1 MIKLFFA
8 GISIAALITISDSHT
23 AAIPFSFSDIPEP
36 ATMLLLG
43 IGLIGFAVVGRKKFF
58 KRDKLT

>member
-8 GISIAALITISDSHT
+8 GISIAALITISDRT
-23 AAIPFSFSDIPEP
+23 IFAIPFSFSDIPEP

-43 IGLIGFAVVGRKKFF
+43 IGLIGFAVGGRKTFF
-58 KRDKLT
+58 RKG

>member
-8 GISIAALITISDSHT
+8 GISIAALTTISVIPT
-23 AAIPFSFSDIPEP
+23 FAVPFSFSDIPEP

-43 IGLIGFAVVGRKKFF
+43 TVLICFAVVGKRKFF
-58 KRDKLT
+58 KK